1 VADET
6 YLDLRED
13 RRHLRAVDTPPDG
26 LPPVPAAPEGSV
38 LSAGD
43 ELAPDGTVL
52 VGSVVTRGEPVEG
65 HLIERRKG
73 RRDVFARLDGQDPV
87 IPSWFTDAQVRREI
101 HRRWLRRAGRALV
114 LGLVNSPWLGILLVG
129 WTFRGAGRTTKRLTR
144 WAADRDGHPVSGA
157 QPATTDK
164 LYDQAS
170 WAHAARVG
178 FRVRLLGFLALV
190 ALVVA
195 VVLAWLAPWVLLLL
209 AAAAVGLLARAGRP
223 ETVKTLTPFAR
234 KFIVP
239 TITCALVVRA
249 LQEVVPSATA
259 KLIVEHER
267 ELWGSG
273 FIPIPGGHKVQVVL
287 PGSYQARSLIPHED
301 RLASGVGRPEDCFI
315 VEPLPKVTAGHAW
328 LYIFDAPVFS
338 GRSAAGPTATAKK
351 TNWWAPMP
359 CGITRTRETHRERLF
374 GGAWFIGG
382 KPEQG
387 KSELGKGVVAWS
399 ILDPIVRV
407 MVFNLKGDPG
417 YSFAKASCHQYVSA
431 SPDLDPTVCA
441 KVHAAVR
448 WLLDECAR
456 RNAFLTRLYE
466 QGKTDATE
474 VTEELS
480 RRYPDELGPITFV
493 VDEIHRMFALSDY
506 TYAEE
511 FGEDLGKAM
520 KAVRSVAIQLVA
532 LTQLAGGDS
541 VPAVVTR
548 ASRVR
553 ACLRVDESVSFQ
565 QVFGQAGP
573 GVFNSLGISAFPTGV
588 AVMASAEG
596 RPVKIKVFHITPKLA
611 DIGKRAQRLRA
622 DLDLLTGEAAG
633 QAVATGD
640 ITDPADLLR
649 HLLPVIPSTSP
660 SGGPEDEGTAWLS
673 ELETV
678 LTEREEYRGR
688 ADGWLAKELK
698 ARRVRTVQVNR
709 RVPVQDR
716 PSGQRNETGVTVQAV
731 RDRLADLLEAAS

>member
-6 YLDLRED
+6 YLDPREG

-43 ELAPDGTVL
+43 ELAPEGTVL

-65 HLIERRKG
+65 HLIERKRD
-73 RRDVFARLDGQDPV
+73 RRDLFARLDGQDPV
-87 IPSWFTDAQVRREI
+87 IPSWFTDAQVRREM
-101 HRRWLRRAGRALV
+101 HRRWLRRAGRASV
-114 LGLVNSPWLGILLVG
+114 LGLINSPWLGILLVG
-129 WTFRGAGRTTKRLTR
+129 WTFRGAGRTTRRLTR

-164 LYDQAS
+164 LYDQAA
-170 WAHAARVG
+170 WAHAERVG

-195 VVLAWLAPWVLLLL
+195 VVLAWLAPWVLAL
-209 AAAAVGLLARAGRP
+209 AVPVAVGLLARAGRP

-259 KLIVEHER
+259 KAIVEHER

-273 FIPIPGGHKVQVVL
+273 FLPIPGGHKVQVVL

-338 GRSAAGPTATAKK
+338 GRSAAGPTAAAKK
-351 TNWWAPMP
+351 TNWWEPMP

-382 KPEQG
+382 KPEVG

-407 MVFNLKGDPG
+407 MVFNLKGDAG
-417 YSFAKASCHQYVSA
+417 YAFAKPSCHQYVSA
-431 SPDLDPTVCA
+431 SPDLDPTA
-441 KVHAAVR
+441 IPKVHKAVK

-466 QGKTDATE
+466 QGKTDKTE

-493 VDEIHRMFALSDY
+493 VDEIHRAFTLSDY
-506 TYAEE
+506 PAAEE
-511 FGEDLGKAM
+511 FAEDAGKAM
-520 KAVRSVAIQLVA
+520 KAVRSVAISMFG

-541 VPAVVTR
+541 VPPVITR

-565 QVFGQAGP
+565 QIYGQAGP
-573 GVFNSLGISAFPTGV
+573 GVFNQLGISAFPTGV

-611 DIGKRAQRLRA
+611 DIGKRAARLRA

-633 QAVATGD
+633 QSVATGE

-649 HLLPVIPSTSP
+649 HLLPVIPTTAP
-660 SGGPEDEGTAWLS
+660 VGGPEDAGVAWCS

-678 LTEREEYRGR
+678 LTERQEYQGR
-688 ADGWLAKELK
+688 APGWLSTELR
-698 ARRVRTVQVNR
+698 ARRVATLDIGR
-709 RVPVQDR
+709 RRGYEDR
-716 PSGQRNETGVTVQAV
+716 PGGRKEIGVTVQAV
-731 RDRLADLLEAAS
+731 RDRLADLLDAAG